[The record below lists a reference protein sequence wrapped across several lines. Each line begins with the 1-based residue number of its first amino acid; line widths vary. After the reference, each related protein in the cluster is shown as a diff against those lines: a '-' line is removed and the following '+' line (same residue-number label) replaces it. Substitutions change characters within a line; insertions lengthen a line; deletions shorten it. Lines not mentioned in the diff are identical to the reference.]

1 MGVLGMAM
9 GVEPGQ
15 EAADAAVRQGDAGV
29 CGTVIEIDGVAVWGD
44 GIATG
49 KHNVLNISTAFVL
62 GLRGKHPG
70 ISADQTLFGLFQIKE
85 GQAKRQRM
93 LPCAKAMLESA
104 AP

>member
-1 MGVLGMAM
+1 MLAAVVGVFGMAM

-29 CGTVIEIDGVAVWGD
+29 CGTVIEIDGVAVCGN

-49 KHNVLNISTAFVL
+49 KHDVLNISTAFVL

-70 ISADQTLFGLFQIKE
+70 VSADQTPFGLFQIKK
-85 GQAKRQRM
+85 GQAE
-93 LPCAKAMLESA
+93 PIDGA
-104 AP
+104 